1 MRIVLVSDDSNF
13 FVYIIPK
20 LLLRKSDEIYR
31 YGFDNFDCN
40 SELFR
45 AALVVINSEN
55 AESKTMDL
63 LEKIKD
69 VPTIV
74 FAYNENPDFM
84 LSAYKKG
91 MNEYLSLLISDEE
104 LQAKMVPL
112 FINVS
117 LLEKNLQFR
126 EMLHNNK
133 LLLQDS
139 DTYTDYNSILDFEI
153 EKINA
158 TSQSAVLAA
167 ISTQEKNKAKIKP
180 FELEKILSNNIRK
193 SDVLMK
199 YAINRYF
206 LILHN
211 VNLELAKKIIDNI
224 IKKIPDKIFVGYANI
239 LSKKRQQV
247 VDEVLNRLH
256 EAIKYDKDYVRSEK
270 NPIKELGSTN
280 ENFKVFKQEFNK
292 KIEQIITPAF
302 YHTQLKY
309 NNSQECLVDVS
320 IENDNRFLQIRTRNK
335 TGKFSITTPGY
346 TKINIDLSLVNNS
359 NQQTDLKRITLEPDE
374 LEFVMLTDLLERFM
388 MDFTKGE

>member
-1 MRIVLVSDDSNF
+1 M
-13 FVYIIPK
+13 
-20 LLLRKSDEIYR
+20 
-31 YGFDNFDCN
+31 
-40 SELFR
+40 
-45 AALVVINSEN
+45 
-55 AESKTMDL
+55 
-63 LEKIKD
+63 
-69 VPTIV
+69 
-74 FAYNENPDFM
+74 
-84 LSAYKKG
+84 
-91 MNEYLSLLISDEE
+91 
-104 LQAKMVPL
+104 
-112 FINVS
+112 
-117 LLEKNLQFR
+117 
-126 EMLHNNK
+126 
-133 LLLQDS
+133 
-139 DTYTDYNSILDFEI
+139 
-153 EKINA
+153 
-158 TSQSAVLAA
+158 AA
-167 ISTQEKNKAKIKP
+167 ISTQEKNKANIKP

>member
-1 MRIVLVSDDSNF
+1 
-13 FVYIIPK
+13 
-20 LLLRKSDEIYR
+20 
-31 YGFDNFDCN
+31 
-40 SELFR
+40 
-45 AALVVINSEN
+45 
-55 AESKTMDL
+55 MDL